1 MRINVSPFRFVLCAL
16 ALSLWSAPA
25 FSQRIER
32 GFESETDHSSTTQS
46 IAAEH
51 PNVNA
56 HHESSLT
63 DWTHD
68 RVLYPRIGP
77 MDRLIALQKDPRAIQ
92 HWQESYRK
100 DFARWRGGEG
110 HRRLHHNR
118 SYMHPDW
125 AFSLGAGGVVGASF
139 NIGVYPAKWSFDSLT
154 VTGPAD
160 TNSCLNDYLV
170 VPIDATNFSPGVAP
184 FTLPPGPSQPNII
197 GVNNLYSG
205 NAGLGGTGVC
215 DRTPSTTDD
224 GLSATT
230 YFSYAV
236 IGDDGI
242 VATSPVTSVDG
253 TKIAFVEGST
263 NVHFHVLAWNATDG
277 NNDTGTGTPLG
288 RQDALTNTLQI
299 CHQPA
304 VAPCAG
310 TQDFVA
316 TEPAI
321 TPGTPG
327 HGNATDLVLGGGDSF
342 SSPYVEYTADVA
354 YVGNDAGQIFKIK
367 NVFCPTWAPCLTNQ
381 APSLDTSFGSP
392 NGFISI
398 GGTCANVSGIVEDGV
413 DGNIFAGCSDGFLYE
428 FTSTGTLVDSLQI
441 GDGNAANG
449 GIVDPPT
456 VDSVNGWVYVETG
469 SCVATLTGCTTAGD
483 PILVQA
489 KVGTLSTNSVADLV
503 ASGQTA
509 GLAFNIH
516 SPAFND
522 AYFTST
528 TPADW
533 LLYDYAG
540 DTTPEIVLFGI
551 TFAAGHAMNGGTPAN
566 SIGFTAPGDVEV
578 SPVTQYL
585 TPVVNG
591 EDRIFASAELASS
604 GNVVSLKIN
613 NPPTSVSVFPTGTE
627 TISPGQYGTGASG
640 IIVDNADSTAGQ
652 ANSIYFGVFAVT
664 GTEPNANTVV
674 KLTQIDL
681 Q

>member
-32 GFESETDHSSTTQS
+32 GRESETDHSSTTQS
-46 IAAEH
+46 TAAEH
-51 PNVNA
+51 SNVNA

-68 RVLYPRIGP
+68 RMLYPRVGP
-77 MDRLIALQKDPRAIQ
+77 VDRLIALQKDPRAIQ

-100 DFARWRGGEG
+100 DYARWRGGEG

-118 SYMHPDW
+118 SSMHADW
-125 AFSLGAGGVVGASF
+125 AFSLGAGGIVGAPF
-139 NIGVYPAKWSFDSLT
+139 NIGVYPAKWSFDSVT

-160 TNSCLNDYLV
+160 ANSCLNDYVV
-170 VPIDATNFSPGVAP
+170 VPIDATNFSPGAAP

-205 NAGLGGTGVC
+205 TAGGNGVC
-215 DRTPSTTDD
+215 NRNGGVATATDD
-224 GLSATT
+224 GQSATT

-263 NVHFHVLAWNATDG
+263 NAHFHVLAWNATDG
-277 NNDTGTGTPLG
+277 NNDAGTGTPLG

-299 CHQPA
+299 CPQPA
-304 VAPCAG
+304 TGNCTG

-316 TEPAI
+316 VEPTI
-321 TPGTPG
+321 TGTPA
-327 HGNATDLVLGGGDSF
+327 HGNATDLTLGGASDSF

-367 NVFCPTWAPCLTNQ
+367 NVFCPTWAPCGGV
-381 APSLDTSFGSP
+381 APSLDTSFGSGA
-392 NGFISI
+392 GFITI
-398 GGTCANVSGIVEDGV
+398 GGACTSVSGITEDGV
-413 DGNIFAGCSDGFLYE
+413 DGNILAGCADGFLYE

-456 VDSVNGWVYVETG
+456 VDGVNGWVYVETG
-469 SCVATLTGCTTAGD
+469 SCVTTLTGCLAAGD
-483 PILVQA
+483 PVLVQA
-489 KVGTLSTNSVADLV
+489 QVGTLSTNSAADLV
-503 ASGQTA
+503 APGQTA

-528 TPADW
+528 TPGDW

-551 TFAAGHAMNGGTPAN
+551 TFGTGRAMNGGTPPN
-566 SIGFTAPGDVEV
+566 SIGFPPPGDVEV
-578 SPVTQYL
+578 SPVTEYL

-604 GNVVSLKIN
+604 GNVVSLQIN
-613 NPPTSVSVFPTGTE
+613 NPPTSVSVFPTGLE
-627 TISPGQYGTGASG
+627 NLSAQEGTGASA

-652 ANSIYFGVFAVT
+652 SNSIYFGVFGLT
-664 GTEPNANTVV
+664 GLEPNAFTIV
-674 KLTQIDL
+674 KLTQIGL